1 MTTKNE
7 KLEEL
12 AKLEKEAKG
21 GESISETQN
30 EETFFQVEEE
40 ETSKEELPSVID
52 GYTILQKSK
61 LPYFGRF
68 YPKSW
73 EFAYRC
79 PTAKEVA
86 NFSTVN
92 EQDQPAIVNAIEE
105 LIKKCVVIIDSE
117 SGVKIP
123 SGQIND
129 GDRTF
134 FLLLLREF
142 YLPNKD
148 ITYNTM
154 CMLCKNSVEVH
165 FNSASLQYREVS
177 DKLLSCFDGRL
188 FTIPNKNL
196 EEPIVFTIPT
206 LDISGKI
213 FRYLL
218 KVYRDNQSDKDNK
231 KESLSFDKEFLL
243 VAPYLFET
251 GKESMIQIKQK
262 FMMIRNN
269 GMLLN
274 AYITIANSL
283 KLENQDTIGY
293 TCNCGSEEETL
304 IKFPG
309 GWKNMFVDTDS
320 FEGIFE

>member
-1 MTTKNE
+1 MNKEE
-7 KLEEL
+7 KTNLEEL
-12 AKLEKEAKG
+12 ARLEAEAKG
-21 GESISETQN
+21 TTVEDNSA
-30 EETFFQVEEE
+30 VEEE
-40 ETSKEELPSVID
+40 NSEVEEPSIID
-52 GYTILQKSK
+52 GYQILTKSR
-61 LPYFGRF
+61 LPYAGRF
-68 YPKSW
+68 YPSSW
-73 EFAYRC
+73 SFAYRC
-79 PTAKEVA
+79 PTSKEVA

-105 LIKKCVVIIDSE
+105 LIKKCVVIIDTE
-117 SGVKIP
+117 TGKPVV

-165 FNSASLQYREVS
+165 FNSESLQYREVS
-177 DKLLSCFDGRL
+177 DKLISCFDGRT
-188 FTIPNKNL
+188 FVIPNKNL
-196 EEPIVFTIPT
+196 EEPIVFHIPT

-251 GKESMIQIKQK
+251 GKESMVQIKQK
-262 FMMIRNN
+262 FTMIRNN
-269 GMLLN
+269 GTLLN
-274 AYITIANSL
+274 AYITIANQL
-283 KLENQDTIGY
+283 KLENQDTISY
-293 TCNCGSEEETL
+293 TCGCGSEEETL

-320 FEGIFE
+320 FDGVFE

>member
-1 MTTKNE
+1 MNKE
-7 KLEEL
+7 KSNLEEL
-12 AKLEKEAKG
+12 SRLEAEAKG
-21 GESISETQN
+21 TPIEDNYVTDVENT
-30 EETFFQVEEE
+30 EVEE
-40 ETSKEELPSVID
+40 PSVID
-52 GYTILQKSK
+52 GYKIISK
-61 LPYFGRF
+61 NNLPYNGKF
-68 YPKSW
+68 YPVNWS
-73 EFAYRC
+73 FAYRC

-105 LIKKCVVIIDSE
+105 LIKKCVVIIDTE
-117 SGVKIP
+117 TGKPIV

-165 FNSASLQYREVS
+165 FNSEALQYREVS
-177 DKLLSCFDGRL
+177 EKLISCFDGRT

-196 EEPIVFTIPT
+196 EEPIVFHIPT

-251 GKESMIQIKQK
+251 GKESMVQIKQK
-262 FMMIRNN
+262 FTMIRNN
-269 GMLLN
+269 GTLLN
-274 AYITIANSL
+274 AYITIANQL
-283 KLENQDTIGY
+283 KLENQDTIAY
-293 TCNCGSEEETL
+293 TCSCGSEEETL

-320 FEGIFE
+320 FDGVFE